1 MIGSFLFHTQ
11 HITGYMATVDTAPKE
26 ASSVALP
33 GLGRALMSAGKL
45 TQKSAE
51 DIYKKSQLGK
61 TRFIA
66 ELTESGTVSAADLA
80 HTVSSV
86 FGAPLLDLDSIDPLR
101 LPKDLLD
108 NKICLAYRVVVL
120 SKRNNRLIVA
130 TADPT
135 DQEAAEKIKFTTQM
149 GVDWIIAEYDKL
161 SRLVET
167 NAKSASESI
176 DAMVSGGGDFEFD
189 DIAIEETADDA
200 DTGANEVEDA
210 PIVRFLHK
218 MLTDAFNMR
227 ASDLHFEP
235 YEHQY
240 RVRFRIDGELREI
253 ASPPVA
259 IKDKLASRIKVI
271 SRLDISEKRVPQDG
285 RMKLKV
291 GPDRVIDFRVST
303 LPTLFGEKIVIRILD
318 PSSAKLG
325 IDALGYEAVEK
336 ERLLQ
341 AISRPYGM
349 ILVTGPTGSGKTV
362 SLYTCLNLL
371 NKPGVNIATAEDPS
385 EINLPGVNQVNVN
398 EKAGMTFAVALKSF
412 LRQDPDIIM
421 VGEIRDLETADIAI
435 KAAQTGHLVLSTLHT
450 NDAPTTLTR
459 MRNMGI
465 APFNIASSVILITAQ
480 RLARKLCPIC
490 KIPADIPHEALID
503 AGYKEPE
510 VDGSWVTYR
519 PVGCSA
525 CNNGYK
531 GRLGIYQV
539 MPISEDIQRI
549 ILKDGSA
556 LEIAEQARAEGV
568 RSLRDAGLHKAKLG
582 ITSLE
587 EVLAVT
593 NE

>member
-1 MIGSFLFHTQ
+1 
-11 HITGYMATVDTAPKE
+11 MAAVDTAPKE
-26 ASSVALP
+26 ASAVALP
-33 GLGRALMSAGKL
+33 GLGRALISAGKL
-45 TQKSAE
+45 TQKLAE
-51 DIYKKSQLGK
+51 DIYKKSQISR
-61 TRFIA
+61 TSFIA
-66 ELTESGTVSAADLA
+66 ELTGSGAVSATDLA
-80 HTVSSV
+80 HTVSAV
-86 FGAPLLDLDSIDPLR
+86 FGAPLLDLEAIDPLR
-101 LPKDLLD
+101 LPKELLD
-108 NKICLAYRVVVL
+108 PKICQAYRVVVL

-161 SRLVET
+161 SRLVESSS
-167 NAKSASESI
+167 KSATQSL
-176 DAMVSGGGDFEFD
+176 DALNSTGGDFEFD
-189 DIAIEETADDA
+189 DVAVEEAPDNNDA
-200 DTGANEVEDA
+200 GAGGDVEDA
-210 PIVRFLHK
+210 PIVKFLHK
-218 MLTDAFNMR
+218 MLLDAFNMR

-253 ASPPVA
+253 ASPPIA

-285 RMKLKV
+285 KMKLKV

-325 IDALGYEAVEK
+325 IDALGYEPEEK

-398 EKAGMTFAVALKSF
+398 DKAGLTFAVALKSF

-421 VGEIRDLETADIAI
+421 VGEIRDLETADISI

-480 RLARKLCPIC
+480 RLARRLCPVC
-490 KIPADIPHEALID
+490 KAPADIPHEALVE
-503 AGYKEPE
+503 AGYPE
-510 VDGSWVTYR
+510 EDLDGSWVTYR

-531 GRLGIYQV
+531 GRVGIYQV

-549 ILKDGSA
+549 ILRDGSA
-556 LEIAEQARAEGV
+556 LEIAEQAKLEGV
-568 RSLRDAGLHKAKLG
+568 RSLRASGLNKAKLG
-582 ITSLE
+582 FTSVE